1 MMQIMRIRR
10 AASAWASIACF
21 ATMLAGAEPA
31 VAITE
36 AESLSLARDAYH
48 TLAKGHSADAIKKYD
63 EAINSRLLPPEV
75 LANALLNRA
84 LARQQLGKHE
94 EAIADYS
101 AALNL
106 DAMSGDLRATAL
118 YNRGLSQHK
127 TGHLPA
133 AIEDYTAALLLDSE
147 LPQAFLS
154 RGQALRESG
163 QLLFALS
170 DFERAL
176 LFGHPDVAR
185 INYLTGLTYE
195 QLHRKFDARRYYEA
209 ALTADPK
216 NTPAQQRLQALG
228 EMEVA
233 TAPKS
238 PPGATTL
245 AGGTSEIVRAEAGP
259 AVEPPEELLAEA
271 KVEMPVEKPVESPAP
286 ATPKIADRMPE
297 EPAIQVAESYTVNEE
312 ASAEITS
319 SITPAPSTLDAVPPI
334 PQEAPAQGTE
344 TVGPETPAVDTVAV
358 ATQPRN
364 VISAETVQPQVAPS
378 SGWSIQLVSAS
389 SEQGAWDSWK
399 KMQKRNKALNDMQPV
414 VVRADLGTKG
424 IVYRVRLTGY
434 DAQGTAKSAC
444 NKLKSK
450 GVNCFV
456 SKASS

>member
-1 MMQIMRIRR
+1 MMQIMKIRR
-10 AASAWASIACF
+10 ASSAWASIACF
-21 ATMLAGAEPA
+21 ATLLAGASPA
-31 VAITE
+31 VAVTE
-36 AESLSLARDAYH
+36 AESLNLARDAYH
-48 TLAKGHSADAIKKYD
+48 TLAKGQSADAIKKYD

-127 TGHLPA
+127 LSHLPA
-133 AIEDYTAALLLDSE
+133 AVEDYTAALLLNSE

-176 LFGHPDVAR
+176 LFGHPDIAR

-209 ALTADPK
+209 ALTAEP
-216 NTPAQQRLQALG
+216 NNAAAFQRLQALG
-228 EMEVA
+228 QVEVA
-233 TAPKS
+233 TTQKPS
-238 PPGATTL
+238 PGVTAST
-245 AGGTSEIVRAEAGP
+245 GGTSEIVRAEAGP
-259 AVEPPEELLAEA
+259 AVEPPEEMLAEA
-271 KVEMPVEKPVESPAP
+271 KVEMPVETPA
-286 ATPKIADRMPE
+286 AAAPKITDRMPV
-297 EPAIQVAESYTVNEE
+297 EPDAQVAQAYIANEE

-334 PQEAPAQGTE
+334 PDKVVPLASAPVTE
-344 TVGPETPAVDTVAV
+344 TVGPETPAVDTVTA
-358 ATQPRN
+358 ATQARD
-364 VISAETVQPQVAPS
+364 VVLAEPVLPQTAQVT
-378 SGWSIQLVSAS
+378 GWTIQVVSAT

-399 KMQKRNKALNDMQPV
+399 KMLKRYKALNDMKPV
-414 VVRADLGTKG
+414 VVRADLGKKG
-424 IVYRVRLTGY
+424 VVYRVRLTGY
-434 DAQGTAKSAC
+434 DAQDAAKSAC

-450 GVNCFV
+450 GVTCFV
-456 SKASS
+456 SRASS

>member
-21 ATMLAGAEPA
+21 ATLLVGAGPA
-31 VAITE
+31 FAITE
-36 AESLSLARDAYH
+36 LESLTLAREAYR

-63 EAINSRLLPPEV
+63 EAINSRLLPPEA

-127 TGHLPA
+127 IGHLPA

-209 ALTADPK
+209 AVTTDPN

-228 EMEVA
+228 EVEVA
-233 TAPKS
+233 TTAKT
-238 PPGATTL
+238 PPGAMML

-259 AVEPPEELLAEA
+259 AVEPSDELLAEA
-271 KVEMPVEKPVESPAP
+271 KVEMPVEKPVEKPAP
-286 ATPKIADRMPE
+286 TTLKIADRMPA
-297 EPAIQVAESYTVNEE
+297 EPTAQVAETYAVNEE

-334 PQEAPAQGTE
+334 PERAVAPATE
-344 TVGPETPAVDTVAV
+344 TVGPETPAVDTVAA
-358 ATQPRN
+358 ATQPRDL
-364 VISAETVQPQVAPS
+364 VPAEPAHSEAVLKT
-378 SGWSIQLVSAS
+378 GWSIQLVSAT

-414 VVRADLGTKG
+414 VVRADLGAKG

-434 DAQGTAKSAC
+434 EAQDAAKSAC

-450 GVNCFV
+450 GVTCFV
-456 SKASS
+456 SKSSS